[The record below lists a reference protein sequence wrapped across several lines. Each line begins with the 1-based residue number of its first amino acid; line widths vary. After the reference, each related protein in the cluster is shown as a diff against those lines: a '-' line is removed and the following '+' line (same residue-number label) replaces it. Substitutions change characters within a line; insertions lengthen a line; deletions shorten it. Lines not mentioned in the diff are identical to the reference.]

1 MGSVR
6 PGRSARAT
14 SRARAPTYHRKTS
27 SFQSYRP
34 PQEQRR
40 GGLAVRGSRGD
51 KRMLFTDQELAD
63 DLLFTI
69 PKLHAA
75 ISMDARGSSKWHRK
89 GRKGGVMM
97 YELVP
102 SAHGDNDM
110 DLAYASLAKTELRCH
125 LNEVLN
131 VLISHESGSYQSTM
145 AALCGEKFR
154 DGRVVFQQK
163 CRFSEDSRRTLADLD
178 SVSRQETEGQK
189 VLISVNTATLQPT
202 LRLKL
207 QAKKH
212 RQPQKLCF
220 SSFTH
225 QYVSKNRAVHIMKT
239 LPKHIHDELIPREE
253 RTALRRELDHLAVG
267 FDIQSKLAPGGS
279 SNQRTSIIAH
289 GYAAVTPPEAFGAYV
304 PNPRARVAVPTR
316 SQVVRRRAAIINP
329 EAKHVLDLL
338 TRSLREFERVIRR
351 RRFGFQSFV
360 YFHSSSVGDPGLK
373 SCLICQK
380 KFSLLRRDFFCQLC
394 GHMVCRD
401 CSQLYEVEARVGEV
415 RQNRICVECVVR
427 VDACK
432 FEDENLIAALGP
444 VVVSDDRWFT
454 ESELDS
460 LDDDMETASLRS
472 DESYPTTVSSN
483 DTLHDQLASDDPAT
497 RSQALEQLGR
507 LVSPTS
513 SVSSHT
519 RQKRRHRHKS
529 KTAKEPPKDLAEKVR
544 WDIEHHLK
552 QSLRV
557 AEKVTRPED
566 CDVADLERDYI
577 FEFDSSRTRDPN
589 HPLPPMPEDNK
600 ENKRLQYI
608 QESGVLDP
616 TYDRV
621 ALNLLAQVAAKQL
634 NCPVGYVSMVGEET
648 FHAVG
653 TFPPRPP
660 EMNVAPRIENMC
672 AHTVYADKPLVV
684 KNPQRDMR
692 FAQMPIIKDA
702 GVKFYA
708 GFPIRAP
715 DGAIVASLC
724 TSDFKPHDNIST
736 KDLRSLRQGSR
747 MDWFRVKS
755 SAMERESSC
764 YVKEAYEATKTPK
777 TPGNVEAGTSGVLR
791 DGEAPNIFT
800 RQYMGLVVQCVAV
813 GFVSGALPSTVYPV
827 MQAYLNASGAQMTTA
842 TTLILLPSS
851 FKVFYGALSDC
862 LPLFGYR
869 RRPYMV
875 IGWTLCVVMLFI
887 IGCTD
892 IGQPYFLNPSDRAI
906 SPKDYTPEIET
917 RLNREAPAK
926 TGLYIILMGLAS
938 FGGIFTNFSY
948 TAASPIQ
955 IFMVGVT
962 PINNTVSDTI
972 STVMIMASFI
982 VTSKYGLEW
991 NWRTMTV
998 LTAVVVI
1005 ILDAVCVFVTIW
1017 DVFRSQ
1023 WFWLG
1028 LPVAV
1033 NVPTYISYLIG
1044 TFIAVELVGEGQEGA
1059 MYGLL
1064 TNVANLSRPVAT
1076 ALTNIVDISWD
1087 ISNERVQADD
1097 YSVRRDITET
1107 VLLMYGMTAVS
1118 WLFVFLLPKQKRET
1132 QELKQTGGSST
1143 LFGALTVGY
1152 LAIALLWCLLMNI
1165 FVMLPS
1171 TSCLV
1176 AVGGDGC

>member
-1 MGSVR
+1 
-6 PGRSARAT
+6 
-14 SRARAPTYHRKTS
+14 
-27 SFQSYRP
+27 
-34 PQEQRR
+34 
-40 GGLAVRGSRGD
+40 
-51 KRMLFTDQELAD
+51 
-63 DLLFTI
+63 
-69 PKLHAA
+69 
-75 ISMDARGSSKWHRK
+75 
-89 GRKGGVMM
+89 
-97 YELVP
+97 
-102 SAHGDNDM
+102 
-110 DLAYASLAKTELRCH
+110 
-125 LNEVLN
+125 
-131 VLISHESGSYQSTM
+131 M

-225 QYVSKNRAVHIMKT
+225 QYVSKDRAVHIMKT

-253 RTALRRELDHLAVG
+253 RTALRRELDHLTVG

-373 SCLICQK
+373 SCSICQK
-380 KFSLLRRDFFCQLC
+380 FFSLLRRDFFCQLC

-415 RQNRICVECVVR
+415 RQNRVCVECVVR

-472 DESYPTTVSSN
+472 DESYPTAVSSN

-507 LVSPTS
+507 LMSPTS

-519 RQKRRHRHKS
+519 RQKQRHRHKS

-566 CDVADLERDYI
+566 CDVADLERDYT

-842 TTLILLPSS
+842 ITLILLPSS

-892 IGQPYFLNPSDRAI
+892 KGQPYFLNPSDRAI
-906 SPKDYTPEIET
+906 SPEDYTPEIET

-926 TGLYIILMGLAS
+926 IGLYIILMGLAS
-938 FGGIFTNFSY
+938 FGYTLVNVWIAFNGEEYGGTFDFSLAFPQYMLMLAIATTPIIPVTWFCIQESAKPRVSFSKYVGDFWKTMQTRAVYQFVFYSYFSGIFANFSY

-972 STVMIMASFI
+972 STVMIMVSFI

-1087 ISNERVQADD
+1087 ISNERVQVDD
-1097 YSVRRDITET
+1097 YSVRRDIAET

>member
-1 MGSVR
+1 
-6 PGRSARAT
+6 
-14 SRARAPTYHRKTS
+14 
-27 SFQSYRP
+27 
-34 PQEQRR
+34 
-40 GGLAVRGSRGD
+40 
-51 KRMLFTDQELAD
+51 
-63 DLLFTI
+63 
-69 PKLHAA
+69 
-75 ISMDARGSSKWHRK
+75 
-89 GRKGGVMM
+89 
-97 YELVP
+97 
-102 SAHGDNDM
+102 
-110 DLAYASLAKTELRCH
+110 
-125 LNEVLN
+125 
-131 VLISHESGSYQSTM
+131 M

-225 QYVSKNRAVHIMKT
+225 QY
-239 LPKHIHDELIPREE
+239 
-253 RTALRRELDHLAVG
+253 
-267 FDIQSKLAPGGS
+267 
-279 SNQRTSIIAH
+279 
-289 GYAAVTPPEAFGAYV
+289 
-304 PNPRARVAVPTR
+304 
-316 SQVVRRRAAIINP
+316 
-329 EAKHVLDLL
+329 
-338 TRSLREFERVIRR
+338 
-351 RRFGFQSFV
+351 
-360 YFHSSSVGDPGLK
+360 
-373 SCLICQK
+373 K

-736 KDLRSLRQGSR
+736 KDAFYSLRSLRQGSR

-1132 QELKQTGGSST
+1132 QELKQTAQVV
-1143 LFGALTVGY
+1143 LWPLVVTVAE
-1152 LAIALLWCLLMNI
+1152 L
-1165 FVMLPS
+1165 
-1171 TSCLV
+1171 
-1176 AVGGDGC
+1176 